1 MVFKIKQKYFDELSA
16 IVINRSGK
24 IISNEVID
32 SRTKIIVRCNNGHDF
47 LITPNKIKQ
56 NRWCPHCK
64 KVTLENICEIVN
76 NKGGKIFGEFKSIH
90 STMTFMCDKGH
101 VWNTKITNIKYGNS
115 WCPTCANRIKLNID
129 YFKNLA
135 EIKGGKCLTDEY
147 NNQQDKLKF
156 VCANNHI
163 WKSYAKHIR
172 AGHWCPQCHIYR
184 GEEIVRICLEYIFN
198 SPFPKYKSDKLI
210 SSKNKRLE
218 LDGYN
223 EQLGIAF
230 EHDGLQHYGFNI
242 FRVKNFEDGYK
253 NIISND
259 LDKENICKKLGIKLI
274 KVPAIGRLTKIE
286 DLKYVLKHRFDIL
299 NIDIQVPN
307 NIPNNIYDKISKKS
321 LDEINNIAIKR
332 GGKCISDIY
341 INNRTYMIF
350 ECNNGHQW
358 KSTSSNIKSG
368 KWCKLCSY
376 KRRKNNASK

>member
-1 MVFKIKQKYFDELSA
+1 M
-16 IVINRSGK
+16 
-24 IISNEVID
+24 
-32 SRTKIIVRCNNGHDF
+32 
-47 LITPNKIKQ
+47 
-56 NRWCPHCK
+56 
-64 KVTLENICEIVN
+64 
-76 NKGGKIFGEFKSIH
+76 
-90 STMTFMCDKGH
+90 
-101 VWNTKITNIKYGNS
+101 
-115 WCPTCANRIKLNID
+115 
-129 YFKNLA
+129 
-135 EIKGGKCLTDEY
+135 
-147 NNQQDKLKF
+147 
-156 VCANNHI
+156 
-163 WKSYAKHIR
+163 
-172 AGHWCPQCHIYR
+172 
-184 GEEIVRICLEYIFN
+184 
-198 SPFPKYKSDKLI
+198 
-210 SSKNKRLE
+210 
-218 LDGYN
+218 
-223 EQLGIAF
+223 
-230 EHDGLQHYGFNI
+230 
-242 FRVKNFEDGYK
+242 KNFEDGYK